1 MPKIFEFRKVL
12 AFRSILDSR
21 FLKGKI
27 SQVVCLSIPLLFF
40 PIQGCSTLPFYSA
53 DQPKSYVNL
62 QTVKWAPEP
71 DFYGDDALPGK
82 KLTDHLLNHRKV
94 SLEEE
99 LHPDR
104 NDFLEE
110 LSRSFELDHYLD
122 NRRVQQEI
130 SRLQQ
135 NPSYLESLQPRL
147 ERYLPFIC
155 EKVLSRNLP
164 GELCLIPIIESSLDP
179 FAFSSGGA
187 AGLWQFIPSTAKRYG
202 LKIDWWVDERRDLFA
217 STDAALDYLVYL
229 NSRFDDWLLTIAS
242 YNWGEG
248 RVARARNQI
257 SGGAGFFDLRVP
269 AETAVY
275 IPRLLAIAAVFSAPA
290 TYNLHLA
297 INRAETGKRALAAVD
312 TIAQLDVRK
321 AASAAGI
328 SIETLYQINPALNQ
342 WSTHPR
348 GPHRLMVPAPDREAI
363 QRALADIPSNER
375 VSWIRHKILKNETLS
390 DIALHYRTDVATLR
404 EANRMKGTRIIEGN
418 YLLIPR
424 STTSME
430 DYPTPDQNRNS
441 KGAIHVVRSGE
452 SLWTI
457 AKRYRVTTETLIR
470 ANSIGPKEIIRPG
483 RKVIIPPQQTV
494 RQPVVREIR
503 YKVKSGDSL
512 ATIARKFNLSVDAI
526 ASWNTLDPRKYIY
539 PGQELMIYVNVTSS
553 SSG

>member
-40 PIQGCSTLPFYSA
+40 PIQGCSTLLFYTA

-94 SLEEE
+94 FLEEE

-217 STDAALDYLVYL
+217 ST
-229 NSRFDDWLLTIAS
+229 
-242 YNWGEG
+242 
-248 RVARARNQI
+248 
-257 SGGAGFFDLRVP
+257 
-269 AETAVY
+269 
-275 IPRLLAIAAVFSAPA
+275 
-290 TYNLHLA
+290 
-297 INRAETGKRALAAVD
+297 
-312 TIAQLDVRK
+312 
-321 AASAAGI
+321 
-328 SIETLYQINPALNQ
+328 
-342 WSTHPR
+342 
-348 GPHRLMVPAPDREAI
+348 
-363 QRALADIPSNER
+363 
-375 VSWIRHKILKNETLS
+375 
-390 DIALHYRTDVATLR
+390 
-404 EANRMKGTRIIEGN
+404 
-418 YLLIPR
+418 
-424 STTSME
+424 
-430 DYPTPDQNRNS
+430 
-441 KGAIHVVRSGE
+441 
-452 SLWTI
+452 
-457 AKRYRVTTETLIR
+457 
-470 ANSIGPKEIIRPG
+470 
-483 RKVIIPPQQTV
+483 
-494 RQPVVREIR
+494 
-503 YKVKSGDSL
+503 
-512 ATIARKFNLSVDAI
+512 
-526 ASWNTLDPRKYIY
+526 
-539 PGQELMIYVNVTSS
+539 
-553 SSG
+553 